1 MSEYNRHKWAMEW
14 MHGGGRDPNGR
25 SLDDEIRIGKEDW
38 MERQRVAQGGRI
50 GFGSGGSKQSA
61 EAAALKYY
69 NEAVDEFG
77 EDALNEAAQFLEG
90 KNYSELKGDKYA
102 NIRDKIRY
110 EIRTHGSV
118 LGESESRKRSAKAR
132 AISEADLK
140 IKLLEATQGEGF
152 FDSKK
157 FRKENK
163 ITLKQLKI
171 EATQLQKDIY
181 LKRGIRTG
189 TKTKST
195 LEWIPQNDFQLDN
208 TLSKTI

>member
-1 MSEYNRHKWAMEW
+1 M
-14 MHGGGRDPNGR
+14 
-25 SLDDEIRIGKEDW
+25 
-38 MERQRVAQGGRI
+38 
-50 GFGSGGSKQSA
+50 
-61 EAAALKYY
+61 ALKAY
-69 NEAVDEFG
+69 NEAVEEFG
-77 EDALNEAAQFLEG
+77 EGALNKAAHLLEG

-132 AISEADLK
+132 AVVRADLK

-163 ITLKQLKI
+163 ITLKQL
-171 EATQLQKDIY
+171 
-181 LKRGIRTG
+181 
-189 TKTKST
+189 
-195 LEWIPQNDFQLDN
+195 F
-208 TLSKTI
+208 